1 MNRLLMT
8 AAAIALTACGGVST
22 QNGNSTGREGL
33 NGKVHKGSDLDLQRE
48 GARR

>member
-22 QNGNSTGREGL
+22 QTEIVRA
-33 NGKVHKGSDLDLQRE
+33 GKD
-48 GARR
+48 